1 MNRALLSVLVI
12 ILVTGSFLEQ
22 SDAIFRAAK
31 NQIKKLQR
39 EVPVRRRE
47 GPFCYSAEGIE
58 RMRRYTG
65 NPETEKSTTKFN
77 HEEEDKSVDCLLC

>member
-47 GPFCYSAEGIE
+47 GPFCYSAGDDCYL
-58 RMRRYTG
+58 RSRNSVTL
-65 NPETEKSTTKFN
+65 KSTW
-77 HEEEDKSVDCLLC
+77 SPGPSLLSKWRGR